1 MPKPQTLV
9 RFHKGSSLDVLKCA
23 YLFEKIDLEE
33 RNNPQNPEK
42 ARLPDKIRSFK
53 QSIASID
60 LSGYNETITIK
71 MLEDFAREKKLR
83 VRIWKQK
90 SHKSKFH
97 LEYESELSND
107 ELEVF
112 RNLDLFSREFDRF
125 KNPEFKGIALILDIE
140 NFAKKREYDAGKD
153 QVQKRLMT
161 IFQAVVTELYPKLQ
175 GASFN
180 KKVKSFETLWG
191 EDCVN
196 LKDFLRFYKLF
207 GIGIQTWS
215 RVTEQS
221 RHTYCVKQ
229 FDTIYKNKV
238 RIELKDF
245 TDNDA
250 IPIRTLVWYIYDDKV
265 LNYFSCPKKKCS
277 YGTSRY
283 YNYQKHLNSCRDKP
297 LVKYKQKKNQKPD
310 KKIIQ
315 ELVDEKIL
323 PDLNFKNMHF
333 ATYDI
338 GKYKK
343 F

>member
-1 MPKPQTLV
+1 MPKPQTLA

-23 YLFEKIDLEE
+23 HLFEKIDLEE
-33 RNNPQNPEK
+33 KKNPLNPEI

-60 LSGYNETITIK
+60 LSNYGDNITIK
-71 MLEDFAREKKLR
+71 QLEEFAKEKKLR

-97 LEYESELSND
+97 LEFETDLSND
-107 ELEVF
+107 ELEDF

-125 KNPEFKGIALILDIE
+125 KNPDFKGIALILDIE
-140 NFAKKREYDAGKD
+140 NFSKKREYDAGKD
-153 QVQKRLMT
+153 QVQKRMMT

-175 GASFN
+175 GESFN

-196 LKDFLRFYKLF
+196 LKDFVRFYKLF
-207 GIGIQTWS
+207 GVGIQAWS

-221 RHTYCVKQ
+221 RRTHCVKR
-229 FDTIYKNKV
+229 FDTVYKNKV
-238 RIELKDF
+238 RIELTDF

-250 IPIRTLVWYIYDDKV
+250 IPIRTLVWYIYDDRV
-265 LNYFSCPKKKCS
+265 LNYFSCPMKKCL

-283 YNYQKHLNSCRDKP
+283 YNFQSHINSCRDEP
-297 LVKYKQKKNQKPD
+297 LVKYKQKKNLKPD
-310 KKIIQ
+310 KKILQ
-315 ELVDEKIL
+315 ELVDENIL
-323 PDLNFKNMHF
+323 PDLNFQNMHF
-333 ATYDI
+333 ATFDI
-338 GKYKK
+338 GKLIS
-343 F
+343 